1 MEVDMFNKVNQEVY
15 VPDGTNIEEALSRTT
30 HLAIAA
36 HQDDIEIMAI
46 DGILQGFK
54 NPGVYFSGCVVTDGR
69 GSPRAGKFGHVSDDD
84 MAKIRIE
91 EQKAAARLG
100 KYSAQVFLG
109 YPSARVKNPAELVVV
124 DDLTTLFKSTQP
136 QIIYTHNPADKHTT
150 HVAVVL
156 RVIQALR
163 NLPKGIRP
171 EKVYGCEV
179 WRNLD
184 WLPDEIKTVFDVSA
198 EPELQAA
205 LIDVFESQVEGGKN
219 YTEAIIG
226 RRIANATFFA
236 SHATDNATRLAYA
249 LDLTPLIEDDSLDVI
264 TWMQGII
271 AEFNAA
277 VTDMLKALS

>member
-1 MEVDMFNKVNQEVY
+1 MFNKANQEVY
-15 VPDGTNIEEALSRTT
+15 VPDGTNPEEALSRTT
-30 HLAIAA
+30 HLSIAA

-46 DGILQGFK
+46 DGILQGLK
-54 NPGVYFSGCVVTDGR
+54 NPEVYFSGCVITDGH

-84 MAKIRIE
+84 MAQIRIE

-109 YPSARVKNPAELVVV
+109 YSSARVKNPADLAVV
-124 DDLTTLFKSTQP
+124 DDLTALLQAAQP
-136 QIIYTHNPADKHTT
+136 EVLYTHNPADKHTT
-150 HVAVVL
+150 HVAVFL
-156 RVIQALR
+156 RVIEALR
-163 NLPKGIRP
+163 RLPKEIRP
-171 EKVYGCEV
+171 KKVYGCEV

-198 EPELQAA
+198 ESELQAA

-219 YTEAIIG
+219 YTEAIVG

-236 SHATDNATRLAYA
+236 SHVTDKATRLAYA

-264 TWMQGII
+264 TWVQGRI
-271 AEFNAA
+271 AEFNTV
-277 VTDMLKALS
+277 VTDTLKTFS

>member
-1 MEVDMFNKVNQEVY
+1 MFTKANQEVY
-15 VPDGTNIEEALSRTT
+15 VPDGTNPEEALSRTT
-30 HLAIAA
+30 HLTVAA

-46 DGILQGFK
+46 DGILQAIK
-54 NPGVYFSGCVVTDGR
+54 DPNAWFSGCVVTDGH
-69 GSPRAGKFGHVSDDD
+69 GSPRAGKFGHVSDDE
-84 MAKIRIE
+84 MAQIRIE

-109 YPSARVKNPAELVVV
+109 YTSACVKDPSDLALV
-124 DDLTTLFKSTQP
+124 DDLTALLQVTKPEIL
-136 QIIYTHNPADKHTT
+136 YTHNPADKHTT
-150 HVAVVL
+150 HVAVFL

-163 NLPKGIRP
+163 RLPKEIRP
-171 EKVYGCEV
+171 RKVYGCEV

-226 RRIANATFFA
+226 RRIANSTFFA
-236 SHATDNATRLAYA
+236 SHVTDKATRLAYA

-264 TWMQGII
+264 TWVQGRI
-271 AEFNAA
+271 AEFNAV
-277 VTDMLKALS
+277 VTDTLKAFS

>member
-1 MEVDMFNKVNQEVY
+1 MFTKANQEVF
-15 VPDGTNIEEALSRTT
+15 VPDGTDPKEALSRTT

-46 DGILQGFK
+46 DGILQGLS
-54 NPGVYFSGCVVTDGR
+54 NSDAHFSGCVITDGH

-84 MAKIRIE
+84 MAQIRIE

-109 YPSARVKNPAELVVV
+109 YTSARVKDPADLALV
-124 DDLTTLFKSTQP
+124 DDLTTLLQATQP
-136 QIIYTHNPADKHTT
+136 EILYTHNPADKHTT
-150 HVAVVL
+150 HVAVFL

-163 NLPKGIRP
+163 RLPKEIRP
-171 EKVYGCEV
+171 KKVYGCEV

-219 YTEAIIG
+219 YTEAIVG
-226 RRIANATFFA
+226 RRIANSTFFA
-236 SHATDNATRLAYA
+236 SHVTDKATRLAYA

-264 TWMQGII
+264 TWMQGKI
-271 AEFNAA
+271 AEFNTV
-277 VTDMLKALS
+277 VTNTLKAFS

>member
-1 MEVDMFNKVNQEVY
+1 MFNKANQEVY
-15 VPDGTNIEEALSRTT
+15 VPDGTNPEEALSRTT
-30 HLAIAA
+30 HLSIAA

-46 DGILQGFK
+46 DGILQGLK
-54 NPGVYFSGCVVTDGR
+54 NPEVYFSGCVITDGH

-84 MAKIRIE
+84 MAQIRIE

-109 YPSARVKNPAELVVV
+109 YSSARVKNPADLAVV
-124 DDLTTLFKSTQP
+124 DDLTALLQAAQP
-136 QIIYTHNPADKHTT
+136 EVLYTHNPADKHTT

-163 NLPKGIRP
+163 RLPKEIRP
-171 EKVYGCEV
+171 KKVYGCEV

-184 WLPDEIKTVFDVSA
+184 WLPDEIKTVFDISA
-198 EPELQAA
+198 ETELQAA
-205 LIDVFESQVEGGKN
+205 LVDIFVSQVEGGKN
-219 YTEAIIG
+219 YTEAIVG

-249 LDLTPLIEDDSLDVI
+249 LDLTSLIEDDSLDVI
-264 TWMQGII
+264 TWVQGRI
-271 AEFNAA
+271 AEFNTV
-277 VTDMLKALS
+277 VTDTLKTFS